1 MCQKIK
7 YTHAFYAHVGI
18 EFVASAGVEPVT
30 RNRGGMKSFHFFT
43 LEYCTIWIITYL
55 KIHIEMQHFMISL
68 WELIGIKE
76 DITLLNFN
84 KIWAKSFM
92 KIGVWDCKIDNHNL
106 VSNF

>member
-1 MCQKIK
+1 
-7 YTHAFYAHVGI
+7 
-18 EFVASAGVEPVT
+18 
-30 RNRGGMKSFHFFT
+30 
-43 LEYCTIWIITYL
+43 
-55 KIHIEMQHFMISL
+55 MQHFMISL

-106 VSNF
+106 VSNFNDIHPLNLWSFICFQL